1 MKPLPLGLPMRSPT
15 SNPTVAK
22 TIGGK
27 TGDKIPAANMG
38 RGAAASPIPSPE
50 NGSGENRSKFSTYFT
65 KNQAAEVLYNGDR
78 LWARVTLTLETAGPV
93 CVGDSSAI
101 SPVLSGKGMLLET
114 DVPFTFTIAK
124 GTRLYIAAT
133 TINRVKVE
141 IAPIPW
147 LEQVVG
153 VLSLIAGRR

>member
-1 MKPLPLGLPMRSPT
+1 MKPLGLPFRSPT
-15 SNPTVAK
+15 ANPTVAK

-27 TGDKIPAANMG
+27 PGDKIPAANMG
-38 RGAAASPIPSPE
+38 RGAAAAPMPSPD
-50 NGSGENRSKFSTYFT
+50 NGGGENRAKFYTYFT
-65 KNQAAEVLYNGDR
+65 KNQPAEVLYNGDR
-78 LWARVTLTLETAGPV
+78 LWAKVTLTLETAGPV

-114 DVPFTFTIAK
+114 GVPFTFTIAK

-141 IAPIPW
+141 ISPIPW
-147 LEQVVG
+147 LEQIVG
-153 VLSLIAGRR
+153 ILSLIAGRR